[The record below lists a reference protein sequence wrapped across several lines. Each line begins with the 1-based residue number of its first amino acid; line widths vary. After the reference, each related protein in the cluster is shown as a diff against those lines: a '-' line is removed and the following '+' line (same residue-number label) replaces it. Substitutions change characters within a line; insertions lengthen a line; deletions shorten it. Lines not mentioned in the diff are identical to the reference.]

1 MHVVLQNYARFGFK
15 LTLKVFARVK
25 DIILYVFR
33 ENIGMFLLENLK
45 YITVILSIVLTFV
58 VVALVL
64 GVCSK

>member
-45 YITVILSIVLTFV
+45 YITVILN
-58 VVALVL
+58 
-64 GVCSK
+64 